1 MQWAADQAIV
11 DKWEKLQAARKKEEE
26 RQKAIEDAAKD
37 AAKEAAKEALRQEQE
52 QQQADQERQ
61 AAAQA
66 QMLATIASIVAQP
79 PAPQPLHPMAGG
91 LPQQAPPDRYLAY
104 GPMVSKPAPPAFAP
118 QPHLFVAAPP
128 PAQHVPPPQALNP
141 MLPLPMANGIMEV
154 DPLLLEGPAGDGY
167 AALYDTIAALED
179 PPLPQTPGQQLPY
192 YTMFPGF
199 GDAQPMG
206 QQDHGS
212 FFVPPST

>member
-26 RQKAIEDAAKD
+26 RQKAIEDAAK
-37 AAKEAAKEALRQEQE
+37 EAQRQEE
-52 QQQADQERQ
+52 QQQQAEKDRQ

-79 PAPQPLHPMAGG
+79 PAPQPLHPLGGG
-91 LPQQAPPDRYLAY
+91 LPQGPPDRYLAY

-128 PAQHVPPPQALNP
+128 PPQHVPPPQALNP
-141 MLPLPMANGIMEV
+141 MLPLPMANGLIEV
-154 DPLLLEGPAGDGY
+154 DPLLLEGPAGEGY

-192 YTMFPGF
+192 YTMFPTF
-199 GDAQPMG
+199 GEGQPMG

-212 FFVPPST
+212 FFVAADHPST